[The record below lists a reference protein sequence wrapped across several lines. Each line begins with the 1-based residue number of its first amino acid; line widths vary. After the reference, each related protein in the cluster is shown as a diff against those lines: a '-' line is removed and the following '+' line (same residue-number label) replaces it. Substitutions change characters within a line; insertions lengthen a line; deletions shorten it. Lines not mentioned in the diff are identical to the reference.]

1 MSKRRIS
8 VLVAVLASMILTS
21 TACVK
26 SDNDTHE
33 VFNDPDATP
42 GYSLP
47 DQLRVVALGW
57 SDGAISAELGVAPVA
72 IYDWMNFGAD
82 TKGVGEWDM
91 AGMGTTTPE
100 LLSSQSAGE
109 FNMQQIEELKPDLI
123 LNIRAKSD
131 DDITTNLSKIAP
143 VVTAPD
149 DTGDYAVNWQT
160 QTRLIG
166 AALGK
171 TAEADKLVLET
182 TTAQQTVRAGH
193 PEFEGKTFVYAAKF
207 GTAYGAYLP
216 GDARFDFFAELGFA
230 PNPPV
235 TRLQSSGFFAQV
247 PVERVSD
254 LDAQAALFTTISLP
268 FTDLENDTLINSLA
282 VVRDGRALMLPE
294 SDPAILALSAGT
306 PKSLAFALERITP
319 QLASIT
325 EGR

>member
-1 MSKRRIS
+1 MSRRRIG
-8 VLVAVLASMILTS
+8 VLVAVVASMLLAS

-42 GYSLP
+42 GFTLP
-47 DQLRVVALGW
+47 AQPRVVALGW
-57 SDGAISAELGVAPVA
+57 SDGAVAVELGVPPVA
-72 IYDWMNFGAD
+72 IYDWMNFGPD
-82 TKGVGEWDM
+82 TKGVGEWDV
-91 AGMGTTTPE
+91 ADFGSSTPE

-123 LNIRAKSD
+123 LNVRAKND

-143 VVTAPD
+143 VVTAPE

-160 QTRLIG
+160 QARLIG

-171 TAEADKLVLET
+171 RAEADRLISET
-182 TTAQQTVRAGH
+182 TTAQQTVKAGH
-193 PEFEGKTFVYAAKF
+193 PEFDGKTFVYAAKY

-216 GDARFDFFAELGFA
+216 GDARFDFFGELGFV

-235 TRLQSSGFFAQV
+235 TQLQSSGFFAQV
-247 PVERVSD
+247 PVERVGD
-254 LDAQAALFTTISLP
+254 LDAQAALFTTITLP
-268 FTDLENDTLINSLA
+268 FTALEDDTLINSLA
-282 VVRDGRALMLPE
+282 VVRDGRSLMLPE
-294 SDPAILALSAGT
+294 ADPAILALSAGT

-319 QLASIT
+319 QLAAIT
-325 EGR
+325 AAR

>member
-47 DQLRVVALGW
+47 DQPRVVALGW

-123 LNIRAKSD
+123 LNVRAKSD

-325 EGR
+325 AAR

>member
-8 VLVAVLASMILTS
+8 VIVAVLASMILTS

-33 VFNDPDATP
+33 VFNDPDGTP
-42 GYSLP
+42 GFSLP
-47 DQLRVVALGW
+47 AQPRVVALGW
-57 SDGAISAELGVAPVA
+57 SDGAVAAELGVPPVA

-82 TKGVGEWDM
+82 TKGVGEWDV
-91 AGMGTTTPE
+91 AAMGTASPE

-123 LNIRAKSD
+123 LNVRAKAD

-160 QTRLIG
+160 QARLIG

-171 TAEADKLVLET
+171 RAEADKLVLET
-182 TTAQQTVRAGH
+182 TTAQQAVRAGH

-216 GDARFDFFAELGFA
+216 GDARFDFFAELGFV
-230 PNPPV
+230 PNPAV

-247 PVERVSD
+247 PVERVGD
-254 LDAQAALFTTISLP
+254 LDAQAALFTTITLP

-294 SDPAILALSAGT
+294 NDPAILALSAGT
-306 PKSLAFALERITP
+306 PKSLALALERITP
-319 QLASIT
+319 QLSAIT
-325 EGR
+325 AAR